1 MRKPLPR
8 IPARWSSQAA
18 TPQRLPRV
26 AAAWEGRRAATG
38 SDRFFR
44 SVLVLAGLAAF
55 LLAPIPGATAAAP
68 NARRVSAPA
77 APTVPPTRPES
88 ETVREL
94 YVPFEDLHPLLQG
107 DPNRVLLPRDEYE
120 ALRKKARKED
130 ERRPPCGVLLAA
142 ADYQARLQQG
152 RAEITGRLTV
162 SVLAKGL
169 HAVGLDVAGVG
180 LRAATLDGKPA
191 PIGLAD
197 DGRLT
202 LFVEGLGRHE
212 LALEVVAP
220 LETTAARQVLAFRL
234 PMPPAARMRLAVP
247 GDVEVESGAPVASRH
262 FDEKAEVTHI
272 EILPKPGDVS
282 LVMTLNSRLLR
293 QDRVVVARSVL
304 LEEVTAAQRRLHATV
319 SMEILHRAVRRFR
332 FAVPDGFEVTDVRTP
347 NLSRWAIEREAG
359 RAVLA
364 VHLRDET
371 TDAVVL
377 NISAVRTGPDLA
389 SWSLST
395 FRPLEVVGHVSVVG
409 LAVEDRLKAEA
420 LAPRGLIPIDTA
432 VLTRALPATV
442 LDPEPG
448 AVRIRPVAA
457 YYAPHAAFSLS
468 ARIVR
473 PPARL
478 RVTTN
483 VLAVLADAGLTVRG
497 GFALLPE
504 QERLFALD
512 FSAPAGWDVTE
523 VTGADGK
530 PIPFQR
536 YARPE
541 GGARIHV
548 RLPAGV
554 TPGTEHRLFFKAVH
568 VPAGWFGQWTDRQR
582 TVAFPV
588 FAVLGTGRGAD
599 VTLRDTGAVA
609 VEARDDMV
617 VRPDALEGL
626 TPLDS
631 GEKKRYG
638 LEGASASLAYRYDRP
653 PYRARLAVRRAEP
666 RITAQT
672 FSFFRVERDAL
683 AAHYEITYEVGRAR
697 TRRVA
702 LRLPPGTPTA
712 LSIRGLGGVELKE
725 YASRMVGEDDRQAR
739 LWTAMLA
746 EPRRGTVRLAVDFE
760 QRLQEPEPEALA
772 LPLVEA
778 AEVAYQSGLVA
789 VEGSAEL
796 DVRVTEHP
804 RRVDIGELVDAEY
817 QPGRRLLGVYAF
829 LGAPPA
835 VRVSVGRHPGLGL
848 PPAIVQ
854 RAELATILS
863 ADGRAHTSARFLLRT
878 RSLFLD
884 VRLPPESV
892 LWSATLDGRPV
903 KPRREGGRL
912 LLNLPAGPTARTR
925 DLRVVFQT
933 PVSGLAFWKGVHVLA
948 PRLFLHA
955 AEGAGAVEVP
965 TADLR
970 WHLYPPTGYRV
981 VRTEGTVVTDAVR
994 PPPLAVANVAGALYA
1009 GTGGVDFDHGVLG
1022 LVLEHGLLP
1031 FGGCAMEADRAGEV
1045 QRIASRPEGEDAYA
1059 YTEVPERP
1067 SEAASRETGG
1077 IRGRKG
1083 PVTSSGVKPGMET
1096 EELKTDLPKHML
1108 EGVPRQIT
1116 PAPAL
1121 DARPA
1126 DEADPSLE
1134 LRNGDKPVPDDLGTV
1149 TEDLTGADR
1158 PPGTAAEPAAGPE
1171 TAPAEKP
1178 PPPGEAPKAPA
1189 EPEPPVKKKPT
1200 AAVWAL
1206 EGLSSLTI
1214 ALQQAGPAVE
1224 FRSLGAD
1231 PAMAVTCVHETRLSA
1246 LAWGLALAVFVAG
1259 VALTTRSFARK
1270 AAYVLGV
1277 GVVATLVPIITGRI
1291 EVALAV
1297 NGTFYAA
1304 CLLVPY
1310 YLAAHVIR
1318 WVWRKAA
1325 GLLRPRTAA
1334 AAAAVVFLGLLPAL
1348 AAVVTADEKGRPYV
1362 VQVVPP
1368 EPPVRVPADAI
1379 IVPYDPESKT
1389 GVRGADRLLV
1399 PYAEYVRLW
1408 NRAYPDKPI
1417 GEKPPPAPYA
1427 LAGAS
1432 LAARLEGEE
1441 FLLVDGHL
1449 DIDVFTDEYATVP
1462 LPLSGGVLARAD
1474 LDGSPARVSV
1484 VEAPPPRKAAK
1495 RARPARTPFV
1505 VLYVAGK
1512 GRHRLEVS
1520 VRMRLDRR
1528 GGWRVAEGHLPAA
1541 PATALALTVPKAGT
1555 EVRLERVQD
1564 QSAYETDQADQ
1575 VLRTALGAGGAL
1587 HLQWRP
1593 RVGEGRIERT
1603 LTADS
1608 FAVLDVQEDRLDVLW
1623 RLGLEFRHGEREAFT
1638 VRVPAGYI
1646 VEAVEGTNVRGWQR
1660 EGGADGHRLTVTLLK
1675 PAKQREE
1682 LTVRFWRQTAEG
1694 AAPGGGG
1701 PVSAPIL
1708 SVEGAIRHTGTLAI
1722 RRSPLIDLRTVETE
1736 GVRRTNL
1743 PAPAAMPETKA
1754 PLGLRPY
1761 QAYGFVRTPFVV
1773 RLAAAPVAER
1783 VSAVVQTILRLAERE
1798 RRLEARAVLTVEDRP
1813 LYVARLAIPETLDLE
1828 RVQAP
1833 GTFEWAVTKEGDRRV
1848 LTVYLSAGVQG
1859 RCPIVVEGKLA
1870 RGKVGLETPLPR
1882 LEVLDVRRQRGDI
1895 VVQVDPAFDVRP
1907 ADLAGVERVLLER
1920 VGGWLGAGQKALAAV
1935 ALSYRGPD
1943 YSGRLILEPRRPD
1956 VSCFT
1961 VTNARVTDRSVD
1973 ETILLA
1979 WTIQKAGVRE
1989 VAFLL
1994 PAWMAEARISAPLLR
2009 DKRVEPV
2016 GGEPGAPV
2024 RVRLTLQD
2032 QVMDQ
2037 LRVLVEHDR
2046 LLEGEAFEA
2055 PIPVVETGRTTRR
2068 YVALESAG
2076 RDEVVVTAREGLDP
2090 LSRRQKE
2097 WAAVAGMLQ
2106 GGTTRAF
2113 IVSPGAERPR
2123 LAFRTKRR
2131 KAVET
2136 VQARIGLAETDLVMD
2151 ASGAY
2156 RGRAVYRLDNRTEQ
2170 FLEIALPA
2178 GAALWTAVVAGRPVK
2193 PTRIEGGET
2202 APDGQAGRV
2211 RIPIVKTAEGDL
2223 DYAVVLKYGGVVP
2236 RLGAMQYRV
2245 RFPLVRTL
2253 NIEAELGQVRLYVPE
2268 EYAWFGFDTDMSE
2281 VEAAGTLDAGV
2292 LQYQWKQARRLLQT
2306 LRSDNPFAQTRARS
2320 NLKAIGRSIEEQQ
2333 QTLQTYYGNKA
2344 VQVELS
2350 NAGVVLE
2357 QVNKELG
2364 EQPQAGQVTAD
2375 FNDALM
2381 REAYARQRNR
2391 RDRNLVQDLGA
2402 NWDMAP
2408 GEPEGREANAY
2419 RFDADWL
2426 ARTQLENKAAQAEQA
2441 RPQARFQRGAP
2452 PQQMQQAARMPQGQI
2467 AGDMFKQFADK
2478 AAKDQAK
2485 VEEHRKAAEDLKRR
2499 HTAADV
2505 VERYQRK
2512 LEAREKADEEVRGR
2526 RVVKRRKRTG
2536 GEIGGWEGLGTGRG
2550 FFGAGEAAAAEEAP
2564 GGLASLDVELPRRG
2578 RLFRFTMPMP
2588 PEDVAIEATAAS
2600 AGTIEG
2606 AERAAGVAV
2615 LVLVLLAVRRWL
2627 RGRSFGVRA
2636 QSVTAIVLIVLG
2648 VVGAFVGLFPLAG
2661 VLAVLVGLGM
2671 QIRLF
2676 FARRSRPAAA

>member
-1 MRKPLPR
+1 MRN
-8 IPARWSSQAA
+8 
-18 TPQRLPRV
+18 RLPS
-26 AAAWEGRRAATG
+26 AA
-38 SDRFFR
+38 
-44 SVLVLAGLAAF
+44 LVPVGLAALLLA
-55 LLAPIPGATAAAP
+55 LLAPATAGAP
-68 NARRVSAPA
+68 DARPVRV
-77 APTVPPTRPES
+77 TPPTRPEP

-94 YVPFEDLHPLLQG
+94 YVPFEDLHPILQG
-107 DPNRVLLPRDEYE
+107 DPNRVLLSRSEYE
-120 ALRKKARKED
+120 DLLEKAKKED
-130 ERRPPCGVLLAA
+130 ERRPPRSALLVS

-152 RAEITGRLTV
+152 RAEITARLTV

-180 LRAATLDGKPA
+180 LRAATLDGKSA

-212 LALEVVAP
+212 LVLEVVAP
-220 LETTAARQVLAFRL
+220 LETTAARQVLSFRL
-234 PMPPAARMRLAVP
+234 PTPPAARMRLSVP
-247 GDVEVESGAPVASRH
+247 GDVEVKSGAPVAARH
-262 FDEKAEVTHI
+262 FDEKAEVTRI
-272 EILPKPGDVS
+272 EILPKLGDVV

-293 QDRVVVARSVL
+293 RDRVVVARSVL
-304 LEEVTAAQRRLHATV
+304 LDEVTAALERLHATV
-319 SMEILHRAVRRFR
+319 SMEILHRAVRQFR

-347 NLSRWAIEREAG
+347 NLSRWAIEKANG

-371 TDAVVL
+371 TETVVL

-389 SWSLST
+389 AWSLSK
-395 FRPLEVVGHVSVVG
+395 FEPLEVLGHVSVVG
-409 LAVEDRLKAEA
+409 VAVEDRLKAEA
-420 LAPRGLIPIDTA
+420 LAPQGLIPIDTV

-442 LDPEPG
+442 LEPQPG
-448 AVRIRPVAA
+448 AARIRPVAA
-457 YYAPHAAFSLS
+457 FYAPHGRFALS

-478 RVTTN
+478 HVTTN
-483 VLAVLADAGLTVRG
+483 VLAVLEDAGLTVRG

-536 YARPE
+536 YGRAE

-568 VPAGWFGQWTDRQR
+568 VPKGWFGRWEDRRR
-582 TVAFPV
+582 TLAFPV
-588 FAVLGTGRGAD
+588 FAVLGTGRGPD
-599 VTLRDTGAVA
+599 VTIRDTGAIA
-609 VEARDDMV
+609 VDARDDMI
-617 VRPDALEGL
+617 VRPDVLEGL
-626 TPLDS
+626 MPLDS
-631 GEKKRYG
+631 SEKQRYG
-638 LEGASASLAYRYDRP
+638 LEGASASLAYRYDRQ
-653 PYRARLAVRRAEP
+653 PYRARLTVRRAEP

-683 AAHYEITYEVGRAR
+683 AAHYEIVYEVGRAR

-702 LRLPPGTPTA
+702 LRLPIDTPTA
-712 LSIRGLGGVELKE
+712 LSIRGLGGVDLKE
-725 YASRMVGEDDRQAR
+725 YASRVVGEGEGQAR

-760 QRLQEPEPEALA
+760 QRLEELEPEALA
-772 LPLVEA
+772 LPVVEA

-796 DVRVTEHP
+796 DVRVTDHP

-829 LGAPPA
+829 LGTPPA

-854 RAELATILS
+854 RAELATVLS
-863 ADGRAHTSARFLLRT
+863 ADGLAQTSARFLLKT
-878 RSLFLD
+878 KSLFLD

-892 LWSATLDGRPV
+892 LWSATLDGQPV
-903 KPRREGGRL
+903 KPRREGNRL
-912 LLNLPAGPTARTR
+912 LLNLPAGPPAQTR

-933 PVSGLAFWKGVHVLA
+933 PVSGLAFWKGVRVPA

-955 AEGAGAVEVP
+955 AEGGEGVEVP
-965 TADLR
+965 AADLLWR
-970 WHLYPPTGYRV
+970 LYPPTGYRV
-981 VRTEGTVVTDAVR
+981 VRTEGSVVTDEVQA
-994 PPPLAVANVAGALYA
+994 PPLAIANVAGVLYA
-1009 GTGGVDFDHGVLG
+1009 GTGGVNFDHGALG
-1022 LVLEHGLLP
+1022 LVLEYGVLP
-1031 FGGCAMEADRAGEV
+1031 FGGCALEQARAPSASDRQMGGA
-1045 QRIASRPEGEDAYA
+1045 EGEDTYA

-1096 EELKTDLPKHML
+1096 EELKTDLPKHMF

-1121 DARPA
+1121 DARLA
-1126 DEADPSLE
+1126 DEADSSLE

-1149 TEDLTGADR
+1149 AGDLTGADR
-1158 PPGTAAEPAAGPE
+1158 PPGTAAESVAGPE
-1171 TAPAEKP
+1171 TKPAEKP
-1178 PPPGEAPKAPA
+1178 PPPAKAPA
-1189 EPEPPVKKKPT
+1189 KPEPPAKKKPT

-1214 ALQQAGPAVE
+1214 ALQQTGPAVE
-1224 FRSLGAD
+1224 FKSLGAD
-1231 PAMAVTCVHETRLSA
+1231 PAMAVTCVHEVRLGA
-1246 LAWGLALAVFVAG
+1246 LAWGLALAVFVVG

-1270 AAYVLGV
+1270 AAYVIGV
-1277 GVVATLVPIITGRI
+1277 GVVATLVPVITGRV
-1291 EVALAV
+1291 ELALAV
-1297 NGTFYAA
+1297 NGAFYAA

-1310 YLAAHVIR
+1310 YLAAHVVR
-1318 WVWRKAA
+1318 WAWGKVAS
-1325 GLLRPRTAA
+1325 LLRPRTVAA
-1334 AAAAVVFLGLLPAL
+1334 PTAAVVLLGLLLGL
-1348 AAVVTADEKGRPYV
+1348 AASAMADEKDRPYV
-1362 VQVVPP
+1362 VQIVPP
-1368 EPPVRVPADAI
+1368 EGPVKVPADAI

-1389 GVRGADRLLV
+1389 GIQGADRLLV
-1399 PYAEYVRLW
+1399 PYKKYVELW
-1408 NRAYPDKPI
+1408 NRAYPEEPI
-1417 GEKPPPAPYA
+1417 GKKPPPAPYA

-1432 LAARLEGEE
+1432 LSARLQGEE
-1441 FLLVDGHL
+1441 FILFEGYL
-1449 DIDVFTDEYATVP
+1449 DIDVFTDEYVTVP

-1484 VEAPPPRKAAK
+1484 VEAGPGPRGKAQQAEPKKAAK
-1495 RARPARTPFV
+1495 AAKQAAPAPASFV
-1505 VLYVAGK
+1505 VLYVEGK

-1520 VRMRLDRR
+1520 VRMRLSRR
-1528 GGWRVAEGHLPAA
+1528 GGWRVAEGHLPAG
-1541 PATALALTVPKAGT
+1541 PATALALTVPKVGT
-1555 EVRLERVQD
+1555 EVRLEHVRD
-1564 QSAYETDQADQ
+1564 QSTYETEKAGQ
-1575 VLRTALGAGGAL
+1575 VLQTALGAGGAL
-1587 HLQWRP
+1587 RLQWRP
-1593 RVGEGRIERT
+1593 KVGEGRIERT

-1608 FAVLDVQEDRLDVLW
+1608 FAVLDVREDRLEVLW

-1638 VRVPAGYI
+1638 FRVPAGYI
-1646 VEAVEGTNVRGWQR
+1646 VEKVEGTNVRGWQR
-1660 EGGADGHRLTVTLLK
+1660 EDVEDGQRLTVTLLK
-1675 PAKQREE
+1675 PAKEREGF
-1682 LTVRFWRQTAEG
+1682 TVRFWRQTAEG
-1694 AAPGGGG
+1694 AVPGGGR
-1701 PVSAPIL
+1701 PILAPIL
-1708 SVEGAIRHTGTLAI
+1708 AVEEAIRHTGTLAI

-1736 GVRRTNL
+1736 SVRRTNL
-1743 PAPAAMPETKA
+1743 PAEKALPETKT

-1761 QAYGFVRTPFVV
+1761 QAYGFVRTPFAVQ
-1773 RLAAAPVAER
+1773 LAAEPVSKR
-1783 VSAVVQTILRLAERE
+1783 VTAAVQTILRLAERQ
-1798 RRLEARAVLTVEDRP
+1798 RRLEARAVLTVQDRP
-1813 LYVARLAIPETLDLE
+1813 LYVARLAIPETLDLD

-1833 GTFEWAVTKEGDRRV
+1833 GTFEWAVTKEAGRRI

-1859 RCPIVVEGKLA
+1859 RCPVVIEGQLA
-1870 RGKVGLETPLPR
+1870 RGEVGLETPLPR
-1882 LEVLDVRRQRGDI
+1882 LEVLDVRRQTGDI

-1907 ADLAGVERVLLER
+1907 LDLENIERAEHVS
-1920 VGGWLGAGQKALAAV
+1920 GWLSPGQKALAV
-1935 ALSYRGPD
+1935 LALSYRRPD
-1943 YSGRLILEPRRPD
+1943 YAGRLVLEPRKPD

-1979 WTIQKAGVRE
+1979 WTIQKAGIRE

-2009 DKRVEPV
+2009 QKTVEPV
-2016 GGEPGAPV
+2016 SEAPGAPV

-2032 QVMDQ
+2032 QVMDE
-2037 LRVLVEHDR
+2037 LRVLVENDR
-2046 LLEGEAFEA
+2046 LLEGEVFEA
-2055 PIPVVETGRTTRR
+2055 PVPVVETGRTTRR

-2076 RDEVVVTAREGLDP
+2076 RDEVIVTASEGLAP

-2097 WAAVAGMLQ
+2097 WAAVAGMLR

-2113 IVSPGAERPR
+2113 IVSPGASRPR

-2156 RGRAVYRLDNRTEQ
+2156 RGQVVYHIDNRTEQ
-2170 FLEIALPA
+2170 FLEIALPE
-2178 GAALWTAVVAGRPVK
+2178 GADLWTAVVAGEPVK
-2193 PTRIEGGET
+2193 PTRIEGGES
-2202 APDGQAGRV
+2202 ALAGQAGRV

-2223 DYAVVLKYGGVVP
+2223 DYAVVLKYGGVVG

-2268 EYAWFGFDTDMSE
+2268 EYVWIDFDTDMTR
-2281 VEAAGTLDAGV
+2281 VEEAGTLEAGV
-2292 LQYQWKQARRLLQT
+2292 LQYQWKLAGRLLQT

-2320 NLKAIGRSIEEQQ
+2320 NLKQIGRSIAQHQ
-2333 QTLQTYYGNKA
+2333 QTLQMYYRNEA
-2344 VQVELS
+2344 VQAELS

-2357 QVNKELG
+2357 QVDKELG
-2364 EQPQAGQVTAD
+2364 EQPQVGQVTAA

-2381 REAYARQRNR
+2381 REAYEKQRNR

-2402 NWDMAP
+2402 NWDMA
-2408 GEPEGREANAY
+2408 GRAPEGQEANAY
-2419 RFDADWL
+2419 QFDAAWL
-2426 ARTQLENKAAQAEQA
+2426 AETQLENKAAQVEQA
-2441 RPQARFQRGAP
+2441 KPQARFQHGG
-2452 PQQMQQAARMPQGQI
+2452 PQQTMQQAAQMPQSQI
-2467 AGDMFKQFADK
+2467 AGDMFKQFAGK
-2478 AAKDQAK
+2478 VAKDQA
-2485 VEEHRKAAEDLKRR
+2485 EIEQQAADDLKRR
-2499 HTAADV
+2499 HTAAEV

-2512 LEAREKADEEVRGR
+2512 LEARQKADEEVRGR
-2526 RVVKRRKRTG
+2526 RIVKTRERGG
-2536 GEIGGWEGLGTGRG
+2536 GEILGGFEGLGTGRG
-2550 FFGAGEAAAAEEAP
+2550 FFGAGEAAAEAEEVP
-2564 GGLASLDVELPRRG
+2564 EGLASLDVQLPRRG
-2578 RLFRFTMPMP
+2578 RLFQFTMPMP
-2588 PEDVAIEATAAS
+2588 PKDVAIEATTAS

-2615 LVLVLLAVRRWL
+2615 LILVLLAVRRWL

-2636 QSVTAIVLIVLG
+2636 QSIASTVLIILG
-2648 VVGAFVGLFPLAG
+2648 VVGVFFGVFPLAG
-2661 VLAVLVGLGM
+2661 LVAVVVGVGVKVY
-2671 QIRLF
+2671 LF
-2676 FARRSRPAAA
+2676 FARRQSVATA